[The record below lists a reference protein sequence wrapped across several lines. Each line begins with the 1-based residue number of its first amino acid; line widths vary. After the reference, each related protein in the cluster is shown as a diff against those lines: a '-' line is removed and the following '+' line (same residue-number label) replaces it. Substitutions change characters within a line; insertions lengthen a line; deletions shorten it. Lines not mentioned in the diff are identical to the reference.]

1 MASNTSQSRLDIYKN
16 SATVL
21 GMNYLLQ
28 VYNDSDEVIHREEL
42 YASTSVTA
50 DKIALNIVE
59 REFVGLDWTLTEI
72 V

>member
-1 MASNTSQSRLDIYKN
+1 
-16 SATVL
+16 
-21 GMNYLLQ
+21 MNYLLQ
-28 VYNDSDEVIHREEL
+28 VYNDIDEVIHSEEL